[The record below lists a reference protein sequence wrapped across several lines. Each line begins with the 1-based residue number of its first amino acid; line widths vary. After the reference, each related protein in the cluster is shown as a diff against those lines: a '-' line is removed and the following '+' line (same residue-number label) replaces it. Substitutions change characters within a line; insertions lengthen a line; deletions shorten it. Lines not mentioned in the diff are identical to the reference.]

1 MLLHAFGDFQL
12 PRACIE
18 RSLIS
23 ATKKKKNVSAP
34 MADMERVFIDI
45 DTVLCVTGVIKN
57 SIAQQKHWQI
67 FRKKK
72 KKTSKQFVRELYTVT
87 LPNLHLSE

>member
-1 MLLHAFGDFQL
+1 MPLAIFSFREHVLNVRWFQQQ
-12 PRACIE
+12 
-18 RSLIS
+18 
-23 ATKKKKNVSAP
+23 KKKNVSAP

-72 KKTSKQFVRELYTVT
+72 KKKRRNNSSVNFTQ
-87 LPNLHLSE
+87 